1 MARCALRSTSHL
13 PLPCLCEPGLLIALS
28 QPTPLLTFNAHTR
41 PPYPYRWAP
50 RSSSQG
56 CILGMIGHTA
66 LHWAASKNHEQL
78 ATWLLSQGLPVN
90 IKNNA
95 DSTPLHAAAQ
105 HGHMKMAQI
114 LLDAGADP
122 TAQNDEDETPAALA
136 EKRGHA
142 PMVALLEQRNQA
154 RTAGGGL
161 MDLELPSRSQRAWI
175 GATVGVAALLVA
187 LAVAARSRQK

>member
-1 MARCALRSTSHL
+1 M
-13 PLPCLCEPGLLIALS
+13 
-28 QPTPLLTFNAHTR
+28 LTFNAHTR
-41 PPYPYRWAP
+41 HPYRHPYRWAP
-50 RSSSQG
+50 CSCAQG

-90 IKNNA
+90 VKNNA

-154 RTAGGGL
+154 RTRTAGGGL
-161 MDLELPSRSQRAWI
+161 MDLVPPSRSQRAWI